1 MPRPPRD
8 PSVPLFAFELN
19 PEKAELSAAT
29 VNIYKSALNKITAE
43 SYQQSL
49 LDKRKKP
56 ILTKAALVSKPSR
69 VVSIINT
76 IGKDRQQKCVLF
88 SAVFYA
94 VGKKNITRN
103 KKYNIIVEA
112 FRDVYNNDEYKA
124 YKEKKASE
132 GTEEDG

>member
-1 MPRPPRD
+1 MPRLPKD

-19 PEKAELSAAT
+19 PEKAELSAAS

-43 SYQQSL
+43 SYRQSL
-49 LDKRKKP
+49 NDRRKKP
-56 ILTKAALVSKPSR
+56 ILTKAALMSKPAR
-69 VVSIINT
+69 VVEIINLL
-76 IGKDRQQKCVLF
+76 GKDRQQKCVLY

-112 FRDVYNNDEYKA
+112 FRAIYNNDEYKA
-124 YKEKKASE
+124 YKDKKA
-132 GTEEDG
+132 TEESLEE